1 MFVSDHPIC
10 RLQSAWKSA
19 AFSVALAVAAFAT
32 TQLTLAQGTHLWT
45 QSKVEEFEKGTPQ
58 GVALTS
64 DGHLRQGP
72 SVTELL
78 TSPSTFVWS
87 VAADAKGT
95 VWLGAA
101 SPASVLRVSD
111 RPGATPF
118 TLFETRDLSMQVV
131 RLGPDG
137 FLYVATLPSGKVY
150 RLKADLATKQDDTS
164 ATVVFDPAKL
174 DDGKPAASKPEDKSA
189 DNKQSSE
196 KPETTSH
203 YIWDMTFDA
212 SGRLY
217 IATGGPAAV
226 YRVDPAKPTGKP
238 EAFFKSDE
246 EHIRSLAWDAKGN
259 LIAGSDGSGLVYRID
274 SHGKGYVLFEAP
286 RREITSVA
294 VGASGTIYAASVG
307 DKSRNPLPPLPL
319 SGVGTVTI
327 TVVQPGSMQAA
338 NNSAALPEG
347 TEIYAL
353 TEGQAPRKLWSGK
366 DEIIYALAAR
376 PDGLLALTG
385 NRGRIFRIADDG
397 SYADVARLDAQQG
410 LSMTTAPGKE
420 ATGRIFIG
428 TGNTGKLVALGTSER
443 HEYASDVLDAGALAR
458 FGRIEVD
465 PGSTGYEF
473 FTRSGNVEQPVR
485 GWSDWSPLKDG
496 VVTSPA
502 GRFLQWK
509 SVLNANAVVGSV
521 GVNYLP
527 VNSVPVVDELVVV
540 PGARANSPSQPP
552 GTAQPISI
560 ALPSANA
567 AGQGVTINFDG
578 GPSVPLQAIKDRT
591 AITVRWAAHDDD
603 SDDLIY
609 SLYLRGDGESVWRPL
624 KDSVTDKFYTF
635 DATLIPD
642 GGYQVKVVA
651 SDAPS
656 HTPGDSLTGEKVSD
670 RFEVDTTPPVVAALA
685 ATMESTCPKGKPCGP
700 AIHAIFDA
708 EDGFSPI
715 AHAEYSLDAGPWQ
728 FIDPVGG
735 LSDSR
740 REHYDFVVSTP
751 PDTKTSEHLITVR
764 VYDRHDNVGVAKTV
778 VHAAATTSTQR

>member
-1 MFVSDHPIC
+1 MFVSNGNLHKIGSQW
-10 RLQSAWKSA
+10 RIGSRVA
-19 AFSVALAVAAFAT
+19 ALAAVLVLSAT
-32 TQLTLAQGTHLWT
+32 LPALAQNTRLWT
-45 QSKVEEFEKGTPQ
+45 QSKIEEFEKGTPQ

-72 SVTELL
+72 SLTEVV

-87 VAADAKGT
+87 VAADAQGT
-95 VWLGAA
+95 VWLGTA
-101 SPASVLRVSD
+101 SPATVLRVGKD
-111 RPGATPF
+111 GKPF
-118 TLFETRDLSMQVV
+118 TLFSTRDLSVQVV
-131 RLGPDG
+131 RLGPEG
-137 FLYVATLPSGKVY
+137 SLYAATLPSGKVY
-150 RLKADLATKQDDTS
+150 RLKAESLTKQDDST
-164 ATVVFDPAKL
+164 ATVVFDPGKL
-174 DDGKPAASKPEDKSA
+174 DDWKPAGSKSEDKAGESKPSPD
-189 DNKQSSE
+189 
-196 KPETTSH
+196 KPESTSH

-217 IATGGPAAV
+217 IATGGPGAV
-226 YRVDPAKPTGKP
+226 YRVSTASPAPKP

-274 SHGKGYVLFEAP
+274 PQGKGYVLFEAP
-286 RREITSVA
+286 RREITAVA
-294 VGASGTIYAASVG
+294 VGANGTIYAASVG

-338 NNSAALPEG
+338 NTSTALPEG
-347 TEIYAL
+347 TEIYSL

-366 DEIIYALAAR
+366 DEIVYALAAR

-385 NRGRIFRIADDG
+385 NRGRIFKIADDG
-397 SYADVARLDAQQG
+397 SYSDVARLDAQQG
-410 LSMTTAPGKE
+410 LSMTASPGSP
-420 ATGRIFIG
+420 AAGRIFIG
-428 TGNTGKLVALGTSER
+428 TGNTGKLFAFGATDK
-443 HEYASDVLDAGALAR
+443 HEYASDVLDASALSR
-458 FGRIEVD
+458 FGRVEVD

-496 VVTSPA
+496 VVASPA

-509 SVLNANAVVGSV
+509 AVLDANAVVGSV

-527 VNSVPVVDELVVV
+527 VNSVPVVDELIVV
-540 PGARANSPSQPP
+540 PGARATAPTQPP
-552 GTAQPISI
+552 GSAQPTTIT
-560 ALPSANA
+560 LPSANA

-591 AITVRWAAHDDD
+591 AITARWAAHDDD

-609 SLYLRGDGESVWRPL
+609 SVYLRGDGESVWRLL
-624 KDSVTDKFYTF
+624 KDTITDKFYTF

-642 GGYQVKVVA
+642 GGYQIKVVA

-656 HTPGDSLTGEKVSD
+656 HTPGDSLTAEKISD
-670 RFEVDTTPPVVAALA
+670 RFEVDTTPPVVTALT
-685 ATMESTCPKGKPCGP
+685 ATVESICAKGKPCGP
-700 AIHAIFDA
+700 GIHALFDA
-708 EDGFSPI
+708 EDAFSTI

-740 REHYDFVVSTP
+740 HEHYDFAVPTP
-751 PDTKTSEHLITVR
+751 PDAKISEHLITVR
-764 VYDRHDNVGVAKTV
+764 VYDRHDNLGVAKTV
-778 VHAAATTSTQR
+778 VHAAATAPQR

>member
-1 MFVSDHPIC
+1 MFVSVSNLHKIGSQL
-10 RLQSAWKSA
+10 RIGSLA
-19 AFSVALAVAAFAT
+19 AALAVAAILAT
-32 TQLTLAQGTHLWT
+32 SLPAPAQNTRLWT
-45 QSKVEEFEKGTPQ
+45 QSKIEEFEKGTPQ

-72 SVTELL
+72 SLTEIL

-87 VAADAKGT
+87 VAVDAKGT
-95 VWLGAA
+95 AWLGTA
-101 SPASVLRVSD
+101 SPATVLRVGKD
-111 RPGATPF
+111 GKPF
-118 TLFETRDLSMQVV
+118 TLFETRDLSVQVV

-137 FLYVATLPSGKVY
+137 SLYAATLPSGKVY
-150 RLKADLATKQDDTS
+150 RLKADSATKQDDTA

-174 DDGKPAASKPEDKSA
+174 DDGKSAGGKSDDKTGDGKPSPDKPES
-189 DNKQSSE
+189 
-196 KPETTSH
+196 TSH

-226 YRVDPAKPTGKP
+226 YRVNPTNTTAKP

-246 EHIRSLAWDAKGN
+246 EHIRSLAWDANGN

-274 SHGKGYVLFEAP
+274 PQGKGYVLFEAP
-286 RREITSVA
+286 RREITAVA
-294 VGASGTIYAASVG
+294 VSANGTIYAASVG

-338 NNSAALPEG
+338 NTSTALPEG

-366 DEIIYALAAR
+366 DEIIYALTAR
-376 PDGLLALTG
+376 PEGLLALTG
-385 NRGRIFRIADDG
+385 NRGRIFKIADDG
-397 SYADVARLDAQQG
+397 SFADVGRLDAQQG
-410 LSMTTAPGKE
+410 LSMTAAPGKD
-420 ATGRIFIG
+420 AAGRIFIG
-428 TGNTGKLVALGTSER
+428 TGNTGKLIALGVAEK
-443 HEYASDVLDAGALAR
+443 HEYASDVLDAGALSR
-458 FGRIEVD
+458 FGRVEVD

-485 GWSDWSPLKDG
+485 GWSNWSPLKDG
-496 VVTSPA
+496 TVASPA

-509 SVLNANAVVGSV
+509 AVLATNAVLGSV

-527 VNSVPVVDELVVV
+527 VNSVPVVDEVVVV
-540 PGARANSPSQPP
+540 PGARASAPNQPP
-552 GTAQPISI
+552 GMAQPITI

-609 SLYLRGDGESVWRPL
+609 SLYLRGDGESVWRLL
-624 KDSVTDKFYTF
+624 KDTITDKFYTF

-642 GGYQVKVVA
+642 GGYQIKVVA

-670 RFEVDTTPPVVAALA
+670 RFEVDTTPPVVTALT
-685 ATMESTCPKGKPCGP
+685 ATVESICAKAKPCGP
-700 AIHAIFDA
+700 AVHALFDA
-708 EDGFSPI
+708 EDAFTAI

-728 FIDPVGG
+728 FINPVGG

-740 REHYDFVVSTP
+740 HEHYDFVVPTP
-751 PDTKTSEHLITVR
+751 PDAKMSEHLITVR

-778 VHAAATTSTQR
+778 VHAAGTAPSR

>member
-1 MFVSDHPIC
+1 MFVSAHTIC
-10 RLQSAWKSA
+10 RLQSVSNSA
-19 AFSVALAVAAFAT
+19 VFSVALAAAALAI
-32 TQLTLAQGTHLWT
+32 TQPALSQNTHLWT
-45 QSKVEEFEKGTPQ
+45 QSKIEEFEKGTPQ
-58 GVALTS
+58 GVSLTS
-64 DGHLRQGP
+64 DGHLRQGLAL
-72 SVTELL
+72 TELL

-87 VAADAKGT
+87 VAADAKHT
-95 VWLGAA
+95 AWLGTA
-101 SPASVLRVSD
+101 SPATVLRVGNQS
-111 RPGATPF
+111 GATPF
-118 TLFETRDLSMQVV
+118 TLFEARDLSVQVV

-137 FLYVATLPSGKVY
+137 SLYAATLPSGKVY
-150 RLKADLATKQDDTS
+150 RLKADATTKQDDST
-164 ATVVFDPAKL
+164 ATVIFDPAKL
-174 DDGKPAASKPEDKSA
+174 DEGKSATSKPENKGA
-189 DNKQSSE
+189 DSKQSPD
-196 KPETTSH
+196 KPETASH

-217 IATGGPAAV
+217 IAAGGPAAV
-226 YRVDPAKPTGKP
+226 YRVDPANPTAKP
-238 EAFFKSDE
+238 ETFFESDE

-259 LIAGSDGSGLVYRID
+259 LIAGSDGSGLVYRINPQ
-274 SHGKGYVLFEAP
+274 GKGYVLFEAP
-286 RREITSVA
+286 RREITAVA
-294 VGASGTIYAASVG
+294 VGASGTIYAACVG

-338 NNSAALPEG
+338 NNSTALPEG

-353 TEGQAPRKLWSGK
+353 TEGHAPRKLWSGK
-366 DEIIYALAAR
+366 DEIIYALASR

-385 NRGRIFRIADDG
+385 NRGRVFRIADDG
-397 SYADVARLDAQQG
+397 SYADIAHLDAQQG
-410 LSMTTAPGKE
+410 LSMAAVPGKE
-420 ATGRIFIG
+420 AAGRIFIG
-428 TGNTGKLVALGTSER
+428 TGNTGKLVALGAAEK
-443 HEYASDVLDAGALAR
+443 HEYASDVLDASALAR
-458 FGRIEVD
+458 FGRVEVD

-496 VVTSPA
+496 VVASPA

-509 SVLNANAVVGSV
+509 AVLSANAVVGSV

-527 VNSVPVVDELVVV
+527 VDSVPVVDELVVV
-540 PGARANSPSQPP
+540 PGARASAPSQPP
-552 GTAQPISI
+552 GTAQPITI
-560 ALPSANA
+560 ALPSANG

-578 GPSVPLQAIKDRT
+578 GAATPLQAIKDRT

-603 SDDLIY
+603 GDDLIY
-609 SLYLRGDGESVWRPL
+609 SLYLRGDGESVWRLL

-642 GGYQVKVVA
+642 GGYHVKVIA

-656 HTPGDSLTGEKVSD
+656 HTPGDSLTGEKISD
-670 RFEVDTTPPVVAALA
+670 RFEVDTTPPVVTALT
-685 ATMESTCPKGKPCGP
+685 ATMEPTCIQGKPCGP
-700 AIHAIFDA
+700 AIHALFDA
-708 EDGFSPI
+708 EDAFSPI

-740 REHYDFVVSTP
+740 HEHYDFVVSTP
-751 PDTKTSEHLITVR
+751 SDSKASEHLITVR

-778 VHAAATTSTQR
+778 VHAAATSTQR

>member
-1 MFVSDHPIC
+1 MFVSTSNLHKIGSHL
-10 RLQSAWKSA
+10 RIGSLAAALASA
-19 AFSVALAVAAFAT
+19 AALAT
-32 TQLTLAQGTHLWT
+32 TLPALAQNTRLWS
-45 QSKVEEFEKGTPQ
+45 QSKIEEFEKGTPE
-58 GVALTS
+58 GVSLTS

-72 SVTELL
+72 SLTDIL

-95 VWLGAA
+95 AWLGTA
-101 SPASVLRVSD
+101 SPATVLRVGKD
-111 RPGATPF
+111 GKTF
-118 TLFETRDLSMQVV
+118 TLFETRDLSVQVV

-137 FLYVATLPSGKVY
+137 SLYAATLPSGKVY
-150 RLKADLATKQDDTS
+150 RLKSDSATKQDDVS
-164 ATVVFDPAKL
+164 ATVIFDPSKL
-174 DDGKPAASKPEDKSA
+174 DDGKSAGSKSDDKSGDGKPE
-189 DNKQSSE
+189 
-196 KPETTSH
+196 PTSH

-226 YRVDPAKPTGKP
+226 YRVDPANPASKP

-274 SHGKGYVLFEAP
+274 PQGKGYVLFEAP
-286 RREITSVA
+286 RREITAVA
-294 VGASGTIYAASVG
+294 VSASGTIYAASVG

-338 NNSAALPEG
+338 NTSTALPEG

-353 TEGQAPRKLWSGK
+353 TEGRAPRKLWSGK
-366 DEIIYALAAR
+366 DEIVYALTAR

-385 NRGRIFRIADDG
+385 NRGRIFRIAEDG
-397 SYADVARLDAQQG
+397 SYADVARLAAQQG
-410 LSMTTAPGKE
+410 LSMTAAPGKE
-420 ATGRIFIG
+420 AAGRIFIG
-428 TGNTGKLVALGTSER
+428 TGNTGKLIALGAAEK
-443 HEYASDVLDAGALAR
+443 HEYASDVLDAGALSR
-458 FGRIEVD
+458 FGRVEVD

-485 GWSDWSPLKDG
+485 GWSEWSPLKDST
-496 VVTSPA
+496 VASPA

-509 SVLNANAVVGSV
+509 AVLAANAVVGSV

-540 PGARANSPSQPP
+540 PGARATAPNQPA
-552 GTAQPISI
+552 GMAQPITI

-609 SLYLRGDGESVWRPL
+609 SLYLRGDGESVWRLL
-624 KDSVTDKFYTF
+624 KDTITDKFYTF

-656 HTPGDSLTGEKVSD
+656 HTPGDSLTAEKVSE
-670 RFEVDTTPPVVAALA
+670 RFEVDTTPPVVTALS
-685 ATMESTCPKGKPCGP
+685 ATVETLCTKGKPCGP
-700 AIHAIFDA
+700 AVHALFDA
-708 EDGFSPI
+708 EDAFSTI

-740 REHYDFVVSTP
+740 HEHYDFVVPTP
-751 PDTKTSEHLITVR
+751 PDAKISEHLITVR

-778 VHAAATTSTQR
+778 VHAAAAAPSR